1 MLSPNQEKKLKDII
15 MKNAKI
21 VRKDMV
27 GIKDIQNAF
36 KLINS
41 PFPDYDNLTY
51 FFPTENLRYIKEVEP
66 NKKDSAFTI
75 TGSGKSILELVRQ
88 GYKKVVT
95 VDTNPFTKHILK
107 LNIAAVKCLSSKDY
121 DRFLLD
127 YDHHYFL
134 SKDVFSSTVD
144 GFNGDE
150 ASVNFWDCILIND
163 KEDLLNYF
171 LKPINSGYSYIKYG
185 LPFVKDYYALKD
197 NMDKVQIEIHTE
209 DALTYLK
216 RNPEQK
222 FNYLDI
228 TNILLYVYQIECEK
242 DPKKFME
249 VLKSLKEIYD
259 INLLDEGT
267 FVFDYFFGADINSV
281 LGKVDS
287 DLFSA
292 TKEAYRQ
299 TFLYLKEHYD
309 LESMSV
315 EKIVNLEAKCND
327 TLLYTKKRRIKS
339 S

>member
-1 MLSPNQEKKLKDII
+1 MLLPNQEKLFQDII

-41 PFPDYDNLTY
+41 PFPDYDKLTY
-51 FFPTENLRYIKEVEP
+51 FFPTENLKYIKEVEP
-66 NKKDSAFTI
+66 NEKDSAFTI
-75 TGSGKSILELVRQ
+75 TGSGKSILELTRQ
-88 GYKKVVT
+88 GYKKIVS
-95 VDTNPFTKHILK
+95 VDINPFTKHILK
-107 LNIAAVKCLSSKDY
+107 LNIAAVKCLSSKEY
-121 DRFLLD
+121 NKFLLD
-127 YDHHYFL
+127 YEHHYFL
-134 SKDVFSSTVD
+134 SKDIFSSIID

-150 ASVNFWDCILIND
+150 ASINFWDCVLIND

-171 LKPINSGYSYIKYG
+171 FKPINSGYSYIKYG
-185 LPFVKDYYALKD
+185 LPFVKDYYTLKD

-216 RNPEQK
+216 RHPEQK

-228 TNILLYVYQIECEK
+228 TNILLYIYQIECEN

-249 VLKSLKEIYD
+249 VLESIKEIYD
-259 INLLDEGT
+259 ANLLDEGT
-267 FVFDYFFGADINSV
+267 FVFHYFFGASINSI
-281 LGKVDS
+281 LDKVNP

-292 TKEAYRQ
+292 AIDSYRQ
-299 TFLYLKEHYD
+299 TFLYLKENYD

-315 EKIVNLEAKCND
+315 EKIVNLEAICND